1 MCSKYSRTK
10 GQVKIGKAK
19 VAIKARPQE
28 VIRPTDKASVIRK
41 GTGGLEVANLRWGL
55 IPSWAKDPKI
65 GVQCINARAETISE
79 KPAFRESFQER
90 RCLVPADG
98 FWEWETIGKKK
109 IPWKFM
115 QPDGGEFCMAGLW
128 DRWIVLGETVET
140 FTIITTS
147 PNGLVSPVHDRMP
160 VILAPKEAEGW
171 LEEGG
176 TDRLRPIEDDFLV
189 RTCEG
194 KPGARDYQSELNF

>member
-1 MCSKYSRTK
+1 
-10 GQVKIGKAK
+10 VKVGKAK
-19 VAIKARPQE
+19 IAVKGPPQAI
-28 VIRPTDKASVIRK
+28 IRPTDRASVIRK
-41 GTGGLEVANLRWGL
+41 GSGGLEVANVRWGL

-65 GVQCINARAETISE
+65 GIQCINARAETISE

-90 RCLVPADG
+90 RCLVPADA

-109 IPWKFM
+109 IPWKFAK
-115 QPDGGEFCMAGLW
+115 PDEKEFCMAGLW

-160 VILAPKEAEGW
+160 VILTPEVAEHWIEKPDLGF
-171 LEEGG
+171 LK
-176 TDRLRPIEDDFLV
+176 PIEDDFLA
-189 RTCEG
+189 RICED
-194 KPGARDYQSELNF
+194 KAGAKDYQGELNL

>member
-1 MCSKYSRTK
+1 MR
-10 GQVKIGKAK
+10 VGKAK
-19 VAIKARPQE
+19 VSIKARPQE

-41 GTGGLEVANLRWGL
+41 GSGGMEVAILRWGL

-109 IPWKFM
+109 IPWKFA
-115 QPDGGEFCMAGLW
+115 QPDGREFCMAGLW
-128 DRWIVLGETVET
+128 DTWIVLGETVET

-160 VILAPKEAEGW
+160 VILTPKEAEGW

-176 TDRLRPIEDDFLV
+176 ADRLRPIDDDFLV
-189 RTCEG
+189 RTWEG
-194 KPGARDYQSELNF
+194 KPGARNYQSELNF

>member
-65 GVQCINARAETISE
+65 GVQCINARAETILE

-90 RCLVPADG
+90 RCLVPADA

-128 DRWIVLGETVET
+128 DKWIVMGDTVET

-160 VILAPKEAEGW
+160 VILNPELAQQW
-171 LEEGG
+171 LERPDA
-176 TDRLRPIEDDFLV
+176 TLLKPIEDDFLV

-194 KPGARDYQSELNF
+194 KAGAKDYQGELNL

>member
-1 MCSKYSRTK
+1 MK
-10 GQVKIGKAK
+10 VGKTK
-19 VAIKARPQE
+19 VAIKAPPQAI
-28 VIRPTDKASVIRK
+28 IRPTDRASVIRK
-41 GTGGLEVANLRWGL
+41 GSGGLEVADLRWGL

-79 KPAFRESFQER
+79 KPSFREAFQKR

-109 IPWKFM
+109 IPWKFTR
-115 QPDGGEFCMAGLW
+115 PDGVEFCMAGLW
-128 DRWIVLGETVET
+128 ESWMDEGKPLET

-160 VILAPKEAEGW
+160 VILTPEAGEAW
-171 LEEGG
+171 LEKEGVG
-176 TDRLRPIEDDFLV
+176 CLKAIEDDFLV
-189 RTCEG
+189 KTCEV
-194 KPGARDYQSELNF
+194 KPDRADDQTELNF

>member
-1 MCSKYSRTK
+1 
-10 GQVKIGKAK
+10 
-19 VAIKARPQE
+19 VA
-28 VIRPTDKASVIRK
+28 D
-41 GTGGLEVANLRWGL
+41 LRWGL

-65 GVQCINARAETISE
+65 GVQCINARVETISE

-109 IPWKFM
+109 IPWKFAR
-115 QPDGGEFCMAGLW
+115 PDSEEFCMAGLW

-160 VILAPKEAEGW
+160 VILTPEAAEGW

-176 TDRLRPIEDDFLV
+176 ADRLRAIEDDFLV

-194 KPGARDYQSELNF
+194 KPTPGNYQSELNF

>member
-1 MCSKYSRTK
+1 MK
-10 GQVKIGKAK
+10 VGKTK
-19 VAIKARPQE
+19 VAIKAPPQAI
-28 VIRPTDKASVIRK
+28 IRPTDKASVIRK
-41 GTGGLEVANLRWGL
+41 GSGGLEVADLRWGL

-79 KPAFRESFQER
+79 KPSFREAFQKR

-109 IPWKFM
+109 IPWKFTR
-115 QPDGGEFCMAGLW
+115 PDGVEFCMAGLW
-128 DRWIVLGETVET
+128 ESWMDEGKPLET

-160 VILAPKEAEGW
+160 VILTPEAGEAW
-171 LEEGG
+171 LEKEGVG
-176 TDRLRPIEDDFLV
+176 CLKAIEDDFLV
-189 RTCEG
+189 KTCEV
-194 KPGARDYQSELNF
+194 KPDRADDQTELNF

>member
-1 MCSKYSRTK
+1 M
-10 GQVKIGKAK
+10 KIGKAK

-28 VIRPTDKASVIRK
+28 VIRPTDKASVIRR
-41 GTGGLEVANLRWGL
+41 GSGGMEVAILRWGL

-109 IPWKFM
+109 IPWKFAR
-115 QPDGGEFCMAGLW
+115 PDSEEFCMAGLW
-128 DRWIVLGETVET
+128 ESWIVMGETVET

-160 VILAPKEAEGW
+160 VILNPELAQQW
-171 LEEGG
+171 LEKP
-176 TDRLRPIEDDFLV
+176 DASFLKPIEDDFLV

-194 KPGARDYQSELNF
+194 KAGAKDYQGELNL

>member
-1 MCSKYSRTK
+1 
-10 GQVKIGKAK
+10 VE
-19 VAIKARPQE
+19 VAI
-28 VIRPTDKASVIRK
+28 
-41 GTGGLEVANLRWGL
+41 LRWGL

-65 GVQCINARAETISE
+65 GVQCINARAETILE

-90 RCLVPADG
+90 RCLVPADA

-109 IPWKFM
+109 IPWKFAR
-115 QPDGGEFCMAGLW
+115 PDSEEFCMAGLW
-128 DRWIVLGETVET
+128 ESWMDEGKPLET

-160 VILAPKEAEGW
+160 VILNPELAQQW
-171 LEEGG
+171 LERPDA
-176 TDRLRPIEDDFLV
+176 TLLKPIEDDFLI

-194 KPGARDYQSELNF
+194 KPTANGYQGELNLPGLTP